1 MIVLNPM
8 KKILILDN
16 TKASAEEKKNILS
29 RYDCTIFTAASGEEA
44 IGIHRKEK
52 VDLIIR
58 DIDMPGMT
66 GEGFCSNI
74 REDYGLKKVSIIII
88 CSGRE
93 SHIRRY
99 EAGGANAYI
108 RKPINPQEL
117 FQKVGELL
125 NIPSRLNM
133 RVLIKVE
140 VKGKCKSEFISH
152 SKNISASGILLET
165 DKVLEK
171 GDLILCNFFLGPDQV
186 SSEGKIVRIVKK
198 RPDLYQY
205 GVTFIDIDLLSKS
218 KIEKYVNRL

>member
-1 MIVLNPM
+1 MISLNPM

-16 TKASAEEKKNILS
+16 MKASVEEKKNILS
-29 RYDCTIFTAASGEEA
+29 GYDCTIFTAASGEEA
-44 IGIHRKEK
+44 MRIHSKEK

-58 DIDMPGMT
+58 DLDMPGMT

-88 CSGRE
+88 YSDRG
-93 SHIRRY
+93 SDIRRY
-99 EAGGANAYI
+99 DACGANAYI

-140 VKGKCKSEFISH
+140 VKGKSKSEFISH

-165 DKVLEK
+165 NKVLEK
-171 GDLILCNFFLGPDQV
+171 GDLIICNFFLGPDQV
-186 SSEGKIVRIVKK
+186 STDGKIVRIVKK
-198 RPDLYQY
+198 RHDLYQY
-205 GVTFIDIDLLSKS
+205 GVKFTDIDLLSKA